1 MCNVRVVAHAG
12 RPTLIDRSL
21 GVGEAAWAFKTTF
34 TATEGETEADNF
46 DLVFDGLDTFAVV
59 ELASVTSFHRVV
71 LAC

>member
-1 MCNVRVVAHAG
+1 MCNVCMIPRIG
-12 RPTLIDRSL
+12 RMILTDWSS

-59 ELASVTSFHRVV
+59 ELVSVTSFHRAVC
-71 LAC
+71 AC